1 MPRAIGGSS
10 KTAPGVTPWLPRG
23 YPVVT
28 PWLPRGC
35 AGVAPGLPDLHVRNR
50 LLFTNGA
57 VTNRENYSTCIV
69 QTYLSLV
76 SAQARIEEMRSVV
89 YGTYEIVRARTVRQ
103 LMAVAP

>member
-1 MPRAIGGSS
+1 MNNLKLGETESFEVWFIP
-10 KTAPGVTPWLPRG
+10 
-23 YPVVT
+23 
-28 PWLPRGC
+28 
-35 AGVAPGLPDLHVRNR
+35 
-50 LLFTNGA
+50 
-57 VTNRENYSTCIV
+57 TNRENYSTCIV